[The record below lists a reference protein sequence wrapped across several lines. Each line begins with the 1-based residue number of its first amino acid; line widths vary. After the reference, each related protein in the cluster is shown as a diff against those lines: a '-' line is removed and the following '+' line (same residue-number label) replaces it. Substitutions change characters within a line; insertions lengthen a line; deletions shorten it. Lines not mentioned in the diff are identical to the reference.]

1 MTTLS
6 ANARDIAALR
16 ETLQFVISGDMP
28 AQHKRVLLDAVTQAL
43 RAAEHAGDLDRAQQE
58 QSEEWRPQEAQ
69 LVEAAL
75 RGKVAKSWQHA
86 DEALMQVAGQL
97 RRAPDDVR
105 RKATE
110 LGCGA
115 AVDYALARS
124 AGGRSG
130 GLA

>member
-1 MTTLS
+1 MTALS
-6 ANARDIAALR
+6 SSARDIAALR
-16 ETLQFVISGDMP
+16 ETLQFVINLEIP
-28 AQHKRVLLDAVTQAL
+28 AQHKRVLLEALTQAL
-43 RAAEHAGDLDRAQQE
+43 RAAEHAGDRDRAQQE
-58 QSEEWRPQEAQ
+58 QSEDWRAQETQ
-69 LVEAAL
+69 LVESAL

-86 DEALMQVAGQL
+86 DEALMQIAGQL

-124 AGGRSG
+124 AAARSDG
-130 GLA
+130 